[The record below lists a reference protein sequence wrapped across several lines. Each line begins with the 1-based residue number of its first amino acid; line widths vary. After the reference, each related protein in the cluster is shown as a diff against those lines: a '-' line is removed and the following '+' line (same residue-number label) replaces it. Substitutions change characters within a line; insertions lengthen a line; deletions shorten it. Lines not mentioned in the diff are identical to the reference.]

1 MNNSLVGMS
10 LSDKKRLIE
19 ELKCFYIPYRD
30 SLNFDKSYTF
40 GCEIEFNMKGYYNN
54 INDINSSKA
63 YDFMKS
69 IGYKYRW
76 SVLSE
81 LDSRLE
87 IVSDVLTDKKEDW
100 LLLKDILFF
109 LNNNGAYY
117 NGKGGSHVH
126 VGNQII
132 KGDFDCFTSFLKLFA
147 CYENEIIRFT
157 NGEYYF
163 DRMQFEYMCKR
174 SKAIIFDM
182 LEKKDFIKR
191 KNVSSLLCN
200 KMNSINFSYSDFF
213 KIIKAGSDAYKYDKA
228 NTTEFRT
235 PSLTL
240 NPIIWQNN
248 INFFVKLMSCTLKED
263 FDIELLNYR
272 YFKEKKLNLYDKK
285 YSDEKAFELCDL
297 VFDNVFDKYCFLR
310 QYYKDF
316 DSSLINSTMSK
327 SKPFY
332 KNSYD

>member
-1 MNNSLVGMS
+1 MNNSFISMS
-10 LSDKKRLIE
+10 LSDKKNLIE
-19 ELKCFYIPYRD
+19 ELKHFYIPYRD
-30 SLNFDKSYTF
+30 SLDFDKSYTF

-54 INDINSSKA
+54 INDIKSLKA
-63 YDFMKS
+63 FDYMKS
-69 IGYKYRW
+69 IGYKYNW
-76 SVLSE
+76 NVVSE
-81 LDSRLE
+81 LDNRLE
-87 IVSDVLTDKKEDW
+87 IVSDVLTDKKENW
-100 LLLKDILFF
+100 LLLNDILLF

-132 KGDFDCFTSFLKLFA
+132 ANNFDSFIMFLKIFA

-163 DRMQFEYMCKR
+163 DRVQFEYMCNR
-174 SKAIIFDM
+174 SKKIIFDM

-200 KMNSINFSYSDFF
+200 KMYSINFFYSDFY
-213 KIIKAGSDAYKYDKA
+213 KIIKTGSDAYIYNKA

-235 PSLTL
+235 PTLTL
-240 NPIIWQNN
+240 NPVIWQNN
-248 INFFVKLMSCTLKED
+248 INFFVKLMSCMKRED
-263 FDIELLNYR
+263 FDISLLNYR
-272 YFKEKKLNLYDKK
+272 YSKEKDLYLFDKK
-285 YSDEKAFELCDL
+285 YSSQKAFELCDL
-297 VFDNVFDKYCFLR
+297 VFNNSFDKYCFLR

-316 DSSLINSTMSK
+316 DESLVYSSMSK

-332 KNSYD
+332 TLPY